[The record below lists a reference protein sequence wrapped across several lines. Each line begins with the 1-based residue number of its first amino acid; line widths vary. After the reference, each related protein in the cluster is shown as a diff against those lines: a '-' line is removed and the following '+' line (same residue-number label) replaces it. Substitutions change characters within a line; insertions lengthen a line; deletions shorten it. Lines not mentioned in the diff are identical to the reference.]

1 MIKIRASNRGA
12 NFDTLIQPV
21 HQMID
26 FLTAA
31 TAIYIYVEFV
41 DCGVSVYN
49 YTLLSTICFDSP

>member
-26 FLTAA
+26 FLTA
-31 TAIYIYVEFV
+31 TAIY
-41 DCGVSVYN
+41 
-49 YTLLSTICFDSP
+49 